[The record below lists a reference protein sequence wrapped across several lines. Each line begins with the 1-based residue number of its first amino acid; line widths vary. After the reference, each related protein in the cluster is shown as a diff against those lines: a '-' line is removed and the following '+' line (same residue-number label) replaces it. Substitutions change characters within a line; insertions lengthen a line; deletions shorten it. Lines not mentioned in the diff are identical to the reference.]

1 MRTITL
7 VFFCVLLLTLSQNA
21 SAQNEFATFT
31 ALQTSTN
38 LQTSTSA
45 PTISEFGCSVSKDR
59 VILKWNVSSNETA
72 DRLIIQ
78 RSKNGKK
85 FTMVGLVFGTDKA
98 DMDSY
103 QFFEKMKSKK
113 GFYRIIIVR
122 KDQSVEYSPVIS
134 L

>member
-7 VFFCVLLLTLSQNA
+7 GFFCVLLLTLSQNA
-21 SAQNEFATFT
+21 SAQNEFASFS
-31 ALQTSTN
+31 ALQTSASI
-38 LQTSTSA
+38 QTSTSA
-45 PTISEFGCSVSKDR
+45 PTISEFGCSIWKDR
-59 VILKWNVSSNETA
+59 VILKWNVASNETA

-113 GFYRIIIVR
+113 GFYRVIIVR